1 MNAIQI
7 MNNEHKYITRMLK
20 VARIMSKNIL
30 NGKEIDY
37 DDFDLV
43 IEFIKNYADN
53 HHHKKE
59 EDLLFNRM
67 IENLGEVAEKVVK
80 YGMIVEHDLGRLY
93 ISDLKMALEKVKNG
107 DDEAKLDV
115 IASLISYTHLLERH
129 ITKEDNV
136 IYTFAQREL
145 TKEVMDLVDKECVE
159 FEEKNEKIKYKYIK
173 ILEQLELKYL

>member
-80 YGMIVEHDLGRLY
+80 HGMIVEHDFGRLY
-93 ISDLKMALEKVKNG
+93 VSDLKIALEKVKNG

-145 TKEVMDLVDKECVE
+145 TKEVMDLVDKECIE
-159 FEEKNEKIKYKYIK
+159 FEEKNSTIRDKYIK

>member
-80 YGMIVEHDLGRLY
+80 YGMIVEHDFGRLY
-93 ISDLKMALEKVKNG
+93 VSDLKVALDKVKNG

-145 TKEVMDLVDKECVE
+145 NKEVMDLVDKECVE
-159 FEEKNEKIKYKYIK
+159 FEAKNEKIKDKYIK
-173 ILEQLELKYL
+173 ILEQLEKKYL